1 MGIMA
6 IKCAGCEKHMT
17 LHLVPYADLWA
28 SDVSKVLVKNSNP
41 EGYEHSDTSVKKH
54 PAYFCTAC
62 WKDSS

>member
-54 PAYFCTAC
+54 PA
-62 WKDSS
+62 